1 MFYLRE
7 QLRMIEVFPRTEA
20 ETAEAVRDAR
30 AARRPFVIEGGGTR
44 AGLGRPIEAD
54 RVLSTRALTGITLYE
69 PAELVISAASG
80 TPLATIETALKEKRQ
95 RLPFEP
101 MDHRAL
107 FASDGE
113 PTIGAIAACNI
124 SGPRRIQLGAARD
137 HLIGVRLV
145 NGFGEII
152 KSGGRVKKNVTGLD
166 LVKLSC
172 GAYGTL
178 GLLTEVTFKLLP
190 EPEAEATLV
199 LRGLD
204 DRKAIAALSAGLTS
218 PYQITGAAHL
228 PASVATKG
236 DALTL
241 LRIDGPSV
249 SVGYREA
256 VLAQHLAPFG
266 AAELL
271 AQDEAKAL
279 WRAIRDALPIAE
291 PYDSALWRLSV
302 APSRGPDVVAAI
314 QNRLTARYFYDWGG
328 GLIWLAVAANKDAG
342 AAEIREALADAG
354 GPEGGHATLIRAP
367 EEIRATVDV
376 FQPLTKPLM
385 GITAG
390 IKASFDPDHIL
401 NPGRM
406 YAGI

>member
-1 MFYLRE
+1 
-7 QLRMIEVFPRTEA
+7 MIKEARTPRH
-20 ETAEAVRDAR
+20 
-30 AARRPFVIEGGGTR
+30 PFVIEGGGTR
-44 AGLGRPIEAD
+44 AGLGRPVKAD
-54 RVLSTRALTGITLYE
+54 RVLSTRALTGIMLYE
-69 PAELVISAASG
+69 PAELVISARAG
-80 TPLATIETALKEKRQ
+80 TPLAEIEAALAKNKQ

-101 MDHRAL
+101 MDHQAL
-107 FASDGE
+107 FATEGE

-124 SGPRRIQLGAARD
+124 SGLRRIQLGAARD
-137 HLIGVRLV
+137 HLIGVRLI

-178 GLLTEVTFKLLP
+178 GLLSEVTFKLLP
-190 EPEAEATLV
+190 EPELEATLV

-204 DRKAIAALSAGLTS
+204 DRKAIDALSAGLTS
-218 PYQITGAAHL
+218 PYQIIGAAHL
-228 PASVATKG
+228 PAGVAKNG
-236 DALTL
+236 VALTL

-249 SVGYREA
+249 SVDYRVA
-256 VLAQHLAPFG
+256 VLAQHLALFG

-271 AQDEAKAL
+271 AQNDARAL
-279 WRAIRDALPIAE
+279 WLAIRDALPIAE
-291 PYDSALWRLSV
+291 PGDRALWRLSV
-302 APSRGPDVVAAI
+302 APSRGPDVTASI
-314 QNRLTARYFYDWGG
+314 QKRLAARYFYDWGG
-328 GLIWLAVAANKDAG
+328 GLIWLAVAPEKDAG
-342 AAEIREALADAG
+342 ATKIREALAEAA

-376 FQPLTKPLM
+376 FQPLAKPLM
-385 GITAG
+385 EITQG

>member
-1 MFYLRE
+1 MRE
-7 QLRMIEVFPRTEA
+7 VLTPKDEADAAAMIK
-20 ETAEAVRDAR
+20 
-30 AARRPFVIEGGGTR
+30 AARSEKRALMIEGGGTR
-44 AGLGRPIEAD
+44 AGLGRPVKAGS
-54 RVLSTRALTGITLYE
+54 VLSTRALTGITLYE
-69 PAELVISAASG
+69 PAELVISARAG
-80 TPLATIETALKEKRQ
+80 TRLAEIEAALEKNKQ

-107 FASDGE
+107 FATEGE
-113 PTIGAIAACNI
+113 PTIGAIAACNV

-172 GAYGTL
+172 SAYGTL

-190 EPEAEATLV
+190 EPEVEATLV

-204 DRKAIAALSAGLTS
+204 DRKAIVALSAGLTS

-228 PASVATKG
+228 PADVAKDGKT
-236 DALTL
+236 LTL

-249 SVGYREA
+249 SVDYRAA
-256 VLAQHLAPFG
+256 VLAQHLGPFG
-266 AAELL
+266 TLELL

-279 WRAIRDALPIAE
+279 WLAIRDALPIVE
-291 PYDSALWRLSV
+291 PQESAVWRLSV

-314 QNRLTARYFYDWGG
+314 QKRLAARYFYDWGG
-328 GLIWLAVAANKDAG
+328 GLIWLAVAPEKDAG
-342 AAEIREALADAG
+342 AAKIREALAEAA

-376 FQPLTKPLM
+376 FQPLAKPLM
-385 GITAG
+385 EITQG
-390 IKASFDPDHIL
+390 IKASFDPNHIL

-406 YAGI
+406 YARI